1 VSGSDLTI
9 RPVSQD
15 DLPNLIACLHA
26 LAKDLGDPFH
36 ATYDRMADA
45 LFGEDRFAMAL
56 LASRDDQTLGA
67 LLAAPLF
74 STMGGGASVYVSDLW
89 VAPEARRQAV
99 GRRLLASAY
108 RQGRA
113 RWNAKSLKLTVYS
126 DNTRALAFYDRLGFV
141 LQENDRSAIMNGA
154 DATALIEAL
163 A

>member
-1 VSGSDLTI
+1 MSGSDLTI
-9 RPVSQD
+9 QPVSQA
-15 DLPNLIACLHA
+15 DLSTLITCLHA

-36 ATYDRMADA
+36 ATYDGMAEA
-45 LFGEDRFAMAL
+45 LFGDDRFAMAL
-56 LASRDDQTLGA
+56 LAMEGDHTRGA

-99 GRRLLASAY
+99 GRRLLASAF
-108 RQGRA
+108 RQGRT

-126 DNTRALAFYDRLGFV
+126 DNSRALAFYDRLGFV
-141 LQENDRSAIMNGA
+141 LQENDRSAIMNSA